1 MDAELLYMEFRADRE
16 EDHALKTKYQAEL
29 LEFVRGRS
37 LIDATF
43 SRAATLLFE
52 DEATATSVSASL
64 EVLVTLD
71 QKSEMKSL
79 DSMFLWG
86 DCGRSDDEQVMQC

>member
-1 MDAELLYMEFRADRE
+1 MDAELLHMEFRVERE
-16 EDHALKTKYQAEL
+16 EDQDLRTKYQSEL

-43 SRAATLLFE
+43 SKAAALLFE
-52 DEATATSVSASL
+52 DEATATSIST
-64 EVLVTLD
+64 LVMLD

-86 DCGRSDDEQVMQC
+86 DCGRSDDEQVML